1 MRLCTLSLRD
11 FRNIAAAR
19 IVLEGSR
26 HFFLG
31 PNGQGKTNL
40 LEAAGCLTALRS
52 FRTAETA
59 ALIRAGASE
68 AGIAADIDHEHRGAT
83 ALRILWRIDGKE
95 LWSDGEK
102 VKRLSDHLGHFPVVA
117 FSSQDLQL
125 VRGAPALRR
134 RWLDLTLAA
143 MDAAYLRALQTYT
156 RALADRNKL
165 LKTPA
170 PDLGAIAAFEQVLAP
185 AAAILVRLRL
195 SGLAEL
201 GATLAAHYHTLS
213 GAAEPASLEYSPSV
227 ANPPAQAGQAP
238 PAWKGQVIPSEKA
251 ASPAGALRGQVI
263 PSETAALE
271 RQGGLGAA
279 SLPGGAGPPDPPAP
293 PSALNAPSSPSGVEP
308 PLPSGQETSGQS
320 PLPSPIGATDPGYW
334 LQAFA
339 QARPS
344 DLRLKSTSIGPHR
357 DDLMMLIGGS
367 PARDYGSEGQQR
379 SFVLALRLAQAA
391 WFMARSR
398 TLPVILADDVLGEL
412 DPDRRRRFWSALDPR
427 AQVLATGTSLPDP
440 ELGAWQTFSVSAGQ
454 FLRQ

>member
-19 IVLEGSR
+19 IVLEGNR
-26 HFFLG
+26 HFFAG

-68 AGIAADIDHEHRGAT
+68 AGIAAEIDHEHRGAT
-83 ALRILWRIDGKE
+83 ALRILWRIEGKE

-125 VRGAPALRR
+125 VRGAPTLRR

-143 MDAAYLRALQTYT
+143 MDAAYLQTLQTYT
-156 RALADRNKL
+156 RALSDRNKL
-165 LKTPA
+165 LKTPT

-185 AAAILVRLRL
+185 AAAVLVRLRL

-201 GATLAAHYHTLS
+201 SATLAAHYHTLS
-213 GAAEPASLEYSPSV
+213 AAAEPASLQYSPSV
-227 ANPPAQAGQAP
+227 GNPPAQAG
-238 PAWKGQVIPSEKA
+238 KA
-251 ASPAGALRGQVI
+251 HLALRGQVI
-263 PSETAALE
+263 PGDKAALQE
-271 RQGGLGAA
+271 QHGLGAS
-279 SLPGGAGPPDPPAP
+279 SLPAGAEPRGSSAT
-293 PSALNAPSSPSGVEP
+293 PSALNVPSSPSGVEP
-308 PLPSGQETSGQS
+308 PSPSKPEASDQS
-320 PLPSPIGATDPGYW
+320 SVPTPIGATEPGYW

-339 QARPS
+339 QARSS

-357 DDLMMLIGGS
+357 DDLTMLIGGS

-391 WFMARSR
+391 WFKARSR

-412 DPDRRRRFWSALDPR
+412 DPDRRRRFWSALDPQ